1 MSSTKAATKTTTTKT
16 TAATPAHAAQ
26 AHVVAPALPVDQ
38 WHGVGGEYVI
48 EDGVRR
54 RVGGPVLP
62 ADTPAADAT

>member
-1 MSSTKAATKTTTTKT
+1 MSSTKAATKTTTTKAPAAAQAAPVA
-16 TAATPAHAAQ
+16 TAAT
-26 AHVVAPALPVDQ
+26 LPVDQ